1 MTNEIEILYM
11 KTKPHFTALLTYA
24 STEEGGKTAPVSS
37 GDRPGFK
44 FPFDEKLFTGIQKFA
59 GTELVFPGDSVHAD
73 ITLLNPEQLTAT
85 IYEGM
90 DFDFYEGDK
99 LTGHGTVT
107 ALY

>member
-1 MTNEIEILYM
+1 M
-11 KTKPHFTALLTYA
+11 KSKSHFSALLTYTP
-24 STEEGGKTAPVSS
+24 TEEGGRPTPVSS
-37 GDRPGFK
+37 GSRPGFK